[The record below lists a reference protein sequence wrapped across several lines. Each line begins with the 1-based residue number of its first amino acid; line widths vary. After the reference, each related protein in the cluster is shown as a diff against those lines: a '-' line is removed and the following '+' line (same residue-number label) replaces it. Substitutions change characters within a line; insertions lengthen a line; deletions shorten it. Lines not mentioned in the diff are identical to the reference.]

1 LEVIK
6 IQNEFWNPKNQRFLE
21 VKKMKKQAV
30 LLMIT
35 IVFALL
41 LCGAVSAED
50 SQGGNDTG
58 QFQINNS
65 IINSNNATGTEQP
78 VDPEIT
84 LNITLEHPEA
94 LSGNKLP
101 TVTVKDTNGNT
112 INQITVTKIGNTKY
126 KVNFISD
133 KTSFNINVSAL
144 GHVAQTVN
152 VSVSQRDATDP
163 ILYGEADV
171 KLRAYN
177 LLIISGSPNYA
188 KPLVDSNK
196 KLRDKGYYFNLN
208 FFTSTDLTSADTKAK
223 IKQLA
228 SKADLI
234 VIEMIS
240 ESGTLSNLMPLL
252 SDSNAKIM
260 DLRCGVA
267 FLNNASIDSNDTE
280 LRAYWDG
287 TGTDNMERFQ
297 LKALQRVGMSVEDS
311 ENLSVVNYPTEF
323 IYHPDSTTPQF
334 TTWNDY
340 LNWYTQNG
348 HYKSGKAWVG
358 IMMYSSMFFNGNSDM
373 AMSILRSLESKGLN
387 VVLAVTASSD
397 TARANA
403 ITKYFLNGNS
413 SRIGALVACVGY
425 NIIYNNPQNSTD
437 LLEKMNVPIFAP
449 IYASDLEAWENSSSG
464 LSNEVYWQ
472 VAMPEM
478 EGRIEPI
485 IMGGVESAE
494 TDPYTGIV
502 VKNYQPLSDRIE
514 RITNRIYNW
523 ILLQT
528 LPEDK
533 KKIAIIYYNTAG
545 GKDGVGASY
554 LNVPESISAILQAL
568 KASGYNVSGNYSVE
582 SIIDLFLTAGNN
594 VGSWAPGELK
604 KVVDAGA
611 ITIPL
616 SEYMEWFNSLPE
628 ELRNEVTAKWGP
640 APGNVMVYDGKIV
653 LPGIM
658 LGNIFVG
665 VQPMRGWG
673 ENSTDIAHSST
684 LPPTHQYI
692 AFYMWLQK
700 NMGANAV
707 IHMGTH
713 GTLEWLPGRSVGL
726 GEDDWPDILLGD
738 MPNIYP
744 YIVDNTGEGTQAKRR
759 GYAVIID
766 HLTAPLISSGL
777 YGDLSTL
784 QDLINSYDS
793 TSNSER
799 KTVLERQIRALVT
812 KLHLDQDIDLNMNT
826 ADFESIK
833 NEVEH
838 HLEDL
843 AATLMPYGLHTFG
856 VALNGT
862 ILDQM
867 VESIVSF
874 DPANRNNTEFRANI
888 RAALSQNYE
897 MESLLAALNGEFVS
911 PSLGGDPI
919 RKPDVLPTGSNFYSF
934 DPRSAP
940 DATAWEIGKKMADD
954 MLKDYYQKNG
964 HYPETV
970 GVVLW
975 STETMR
981 TNGQTIA
988 MILRYMGLEP
998 EWKSGRFV
1006 GVKVTPLS
1014 NLTLTING
1022 TTINRPRVDVLVTI
1036 SGLFRDTFPYTIEIL
1051 DNAFRQ
1057 VANLS
1062 ESTSSNFI
1070 KKHYQ
1075 NNYNKYV
1082 NSGMSSKD
1090 ADILAGA
1097 RIFGDAPESYGTGVA
1112 AQVPSTS
1119 KWNDQ
1124 SDLVDTY
1131 LSRMSYIYGAGTY
1144 GLQGLQAFKD
1154 QLKTVQATV
1163 QVRDNNYGV
1172 LDNDDVYQYLGGISM
1187 AAKSLSGNDVSVYI
1201 ANTRSNPRIE
1211 TLDNFLATE
1220 FRTRLANP
1228 KWREG
1233 MLNEGF
1239 SGAHEIANEI
1249 GYMFAWDAV
1258 QPNTVKDWMYDTLAK
1273 DYMTNP
1279 DVRSALLKSNP
1290 YAYTSMLGWLLEANR
1305 RNMWNADKATLTELA
1320 NQYIDYTTKYG
1331 VTCCHHTCANIDF
1344 NQFVVMGSS
1353 LSMAQLQQFA
1363 DIIQKATGKTI
1374 TVGSQGTPSQQ
1385 TSGSVSTSGQS
1396 DSSAGE
1402 DAASGKQNQEQSTS
1416 QSVDSKGSQSP
1427 GSEGSQKAYEVTKD
1441 SQSSG
1446 QSSTP
1451 AAAIIGVILLI
1462 SLVGVGY
1469 FRTDILSLL
1478 GLSKK

>member
-1 LEVIK
+1 MTQK
-6 IQNEFWNPKNQRFLE
+6 IRDFLE
-21 VKKMKKQAV
+21 VKKIKKQVILLIITVVFV
-30 LLMIT
+30 L
-35 IVFALL
+35 A
-41 LCGAVSAED
+41 LCGGVSAAN

-58 QFQINNS
+58 QFKINNS
-65 IINSNNATGTEQP
+65 TSNSNNIKSIEQP

-84 LNITLEHPEA
+84 LNVTLEHPEA

-101 TVTVKDTNGNT
+101 TVTVKDTSGKT
-112 INQITVTKIGNTKY
+112 ITNVKVVKVKNNQY
-126 KVNFISD
+126 MVNFISD
-133 KTSFNINVSAL
+133 KTIFKLTVGAL
-144 GHVAQTVN
+144 GHVSQTVN
-152 VSVSQRDATDP
+152 VLVSQRNVTDP
-163 ILYGEADV
+163 VLYGDASV

-177 LLIISGSPNYA
+177 LLIISGSSSYA
-188 KPLVDSNK
+188 KPFVDSSK

-223 IKQLA
+223 IKHSA

-240 ESGTLSNLMPLL
+240 ESSTLSNLMPLL
-252 SDSNAKIM
+252 SDSKAKIM
-260 DLRCGVA
+260 ALRCGVA
-267 FLNNASIDSNDTE
+267 FLNNDSIDSNDTE
-280 LRAYWDG
+280 LRTYWDG

-297 LKALQRVGMSVEDS
+297 LRALQRVGMYVKPS
-311 ENLSVVNYPTEF
+311 ENLGVITYPTEF

-334 TTWNDY
+334 VTWNDY
-340 LNWYTQNG
+340 LKWYTQSG

-358 IMMYSSMFFNGNSDM
+358 IMMYASTFFNGNGDM
-373 AMSILRSLESKGLN
+373 PISILRSLEAKGLN
-387 VVLAVTASSD
+387 VVLAITASSD

-437 LLEKMNVPIFAP
+437 LLKKMNVPIFAP
-449 IYASDLEAWENSSSG
+449 IYASDLEAWKNSSSG
-464 LSNEVYWQ
+464 LSSEVYWQ

-502 VKNYQPLSDRIE
+502 VKNYQPLQDRIE
-514 RITNRIYNW
+514 RITNRVYNW

-528 LPEDK
+528 LPNSA
-533 KKIAIIYYNTAG
+533 KKIAIIYYNSAG

-568 KASGYNVSGNYSVE
+568 KASGYKVSGNYSVE
-582 SIIDLFLTAGNN
+582 SIINLFLTAGNN

-604 KVVDAGA
+604 KVVEAGA

-616 SEYMEWFNSLPE
+616 SEYMKWFNTLPK
-628 ELRNEVTAKWGP
+628 ELRDEVIAKWGP
-640 APGNVMVYDGKIV
+640 APGNVMVYNGKIV

-665 VQPMRGWG
+665 AQPMRGWG

-713 GTLEWLPGRSVGL
+713 GTLEWLPGKSVGL

-799 KTVLERQIRALVT
+799 KTVLEKQIRTLVT

-874 DPANRNNTEFRANI
+874 DPANRNNAEFRAKI
-888 RAALSQNYE
+888 RAELSQNYE
-897 MESLLAALNGEFVS
+897 MGSLLAALNGEFVS

-940 DATAWEIGKKMADD
+940 DTTAWEIGKKMADD
-954 MLKDYYQKNG
+954 MLKDYYKKNG

-1014 NLTLTING
+1014 ELQ
-1022 TTINRPRVDVLVTI
+1022 RPRVDVVVTI
-1036 SGLFRDTFPYTIEIL
+1036 SGLFRDTFPYTIDIL
-1051 DNAFRQ
+1051 DKAFRQ

-1062 ESTSSNFI
+1062 ESTSNNFV

-1082 NSGMSSKD
+1082 NSGMGSKD

-1097 RIFGDAPESYGTGVA
+1097 RIFGEAPGSYGTGVA

-1119 KWNDQ
+1119 KWKDQ

-1131 LSRMSYIYGAGTY
+1131 LSRMSYIYGAETY

-1172 LDNDDVYQYLGGISM
+1172 LDNDDVYQYLGGLTM
-1187 AAKSLSGNDVSVYI
+1187 ASKSLSGNDISVYI
-1201 ANTRSNPRIE
+1201 ANTRSNPSIE
-1211 TLDNFLATE
+1211 TLDQFMSNE
-1220 FRTRLANP
+1220 VRTRLLNP
-1228 KWREG
+1228 KWKEG
-1233 MLNEGF
+1233 MLNEGY
-1239 SGAHEIANEI
+1239 SGANEISKEI
-1249 GYMFAWDAV
+1249 GYMFAWNAVTPDA
-1258 QPNTVKDWMYDTLAK
+1258 VKDWMWQQMAQNYAFDS
-1273 DYMTNP
+1273 N
-1279 DVRSALLKSNP
+1279 VRNQMLQANP
-1290 YAYTSMLGWLLEANR
+1290 YAYTSMLGWMLEANR
-1305 RNMWNADKATLTELA
+1305 RNMWSADKATLTELA
-1320 NQYIDYTTKYG
+1320 NQYINYANQYG

-1344 NQFVVMGSS
+1344 SNFVVMSSS
-1353 LSMAQLQQFA
+1353 LSTAQLKQFA
-1363 DIIQKATGKTI
+1363 DMMNKAT
-1374 TVGSQGTPSQQ
+1374 SQTL
-1385 TSGSVSTSGQS
+1385 T
-1396 DSSAGE
+1396 
-1402 DAASGKQNQEQSTS
+1402 
-1416 QSVDSKGSQSP
+1416 VDSKGANSQNENS
-1427 GSEGSQKAYEVTKD
+1427 GK
-1441 SQSSG
+1441 G
-1446 QSSTP
+1446 QSSTGKSSGSIGSSGSGVGSVGAVAVTTATKSASSSSNSASVASGSKNTYEVSKANSSSASGSSGVP
-1451 AAAIIGVILLI
+1451 IWAIVGVISILCLL
-1462 SLVGVGY
+1462 GVGY
-1469 FRTDILSLL
+1469 FKKDILNLL
-1478 GLSKK
+1478 KQSKK

>member
-1 LEVIK
+1 LCE
-6 IQNEFWNPKNQRFLE
+6 
-21 VKKMKKQAV
+21 AV
-30 LLMIT
+30 
-35 IVFALL
+35 A
-41 LCGAVSAED
+41 AD
-50 SQGGNDTG
+50 SLGDVDTG
-58 QFQINNS
+58 HVQINS
-65 IINSNNATGTEQP
+65 SNSNSNVSPDVNNTNSSTKQII
-78 VDPEIT
+78 DPEIT

-94 LSGNKLP
+94 LSGDKLP
-101 TVTVKDTNGNT
+101 NVTVKDSDGNI
-112 INQITVTKIGNTKY
+112 INHITVTKSGINQY

-133 KTSFNINVSAL
+133 KNNFNLTVGAG

-152 VSVSQRDATDP
+152 VFVSQRNLTDP
-163 ILYGEADV
+163 TLYGEANV
-171 KLRAYN
+171 NLRAYN
-177 LLIISGSPNYA
+177 LLIISGCPNYA
-188 KPLVDSNK
+188 KPFVDSNQ
-196 KLRDKGYYFNLN
+196 KLRERGYYFNLN
-208 FFTSTDLTSADTKAK
+208 FFTNEDLKSADTRTK
-223 IKQLA
+223 IKQMA

-240 ESGTLSNLMPLL
+240 ESGTLSNLLPLI

-260 DLRCGVA
+260 ALRCGVA
-267 FLNNASIDSNDTE
+267 FLNNTNVDSNDTE

-287 TGTDNMERFQ
+287 TGADNMERFQ
-297 LKALQRVGMSVEDS
+297 LRALQRVGMPVEAS
-311 ENLSVVNYPTEF
+311 ENLSVISYPTEF

-334 TTWNDY
+334 ANWVDY
-340 LNWYTQNG
+340 LNWYKNSG

-358 IMMYSSMFFNGNSDM
+358 IMMYASMFFNGNSDM
-373 AMSILRSLESKGLN
+373 AMSILRSLEAKGLN

-413 SRIGALVACVGY
+413 SRISALIACVGY
-425 NIIYNNPQNSTD
+425 NIIYNNPKNSTD
-437 LLEKMNVPIFAP
+437 LLKKMNVPIFAP
-449 IYASDLEAWENSSSG
+449 IYASDLETWKNSSSG
-464 LSNEVYWQ
+464 LSSEIYWQ
-472 VAMPEM
+472 VAWPEM

-494 TDPYTGIV
+494 TDSYTGIV
-502 VKNYQPLSDRIE
+502 VRNYQPLSDRIE
-514 RITNRIYNW
+514 RITNRVYNW

-533 KKIAIIYYNTAG
+533 KKIAIIYYNNAG

-568 KASGYNVSGNYSVE
+568 KASGYNVSGKYSVE
-582 SIIDLFLTAGNN
+582 SIINLFLTAGNN

-616 SEYMEWFNSLPE
+616 SEYMEWFNTLPE
-628 ELRNEVTAKWGP
+628 ELRNEVIAKWGP
-640 APGNVMVYDGKIV
+640 APGNVMVYNGKIV

-658 LGNIFVG
+658 LGNVFIG
-665 VQPMRGWG
+665 AQPMRGWG

-700 NMGANAV
+700 NMGTNAV

-713 GTLEWLPGRSVGL
+713 GTLEWLPGKSVGL

-738 MPNIYP
+738 TPNIYP

-793 TSNSER
+793 TNNSER
-799 KTVLERQIRALVT
+799 KTVLENQIRALVT

-867 VESIVSF
+867 VEAIVSF
-874 DPANRNNTEFRANI
+874 DPANRNNEEFRAKI

-897 MESLLAALNGEFVS
+897 MEALLAALNGEFIS

-940 DATAWEIGKKMADD
+940 DTIAWEIGKKMADD

-1006 GVKVTPLS
+1006 GVKVTPL
-1014 NLTLTING
+1014 NELQ
-1022 TTINRPRVDVLVTI
+1022 RPRVDVLVTI
-1036 SGLFRDTFPYTIEIL
+1036 SGLFRDTFPYTIDIL

-1057 VANLS
+1057 VANMS
-1062 ESTSSNFI
+1062 ESTSNNFV

-1097 RIFGDAPESYGTGVA
+1097 RIFGEAPRSYGTGVA

-1119 KWNDQ
+1119 KWKDQ

-1144 GLQGLQAFKD
+1144 GLLGLQAFKN

-1172 LDNDDVYQYLGGISM
+1172 LDNDDVYQYLGGLSM
-1187 AAKSLSGNDVSVYI
+1187 TVKSLSGSDVSVYI
-1201 ANTRSNPRIE
+1201 ANTRSNPKIE

-1228 KWREG
+1228 KWKEG

-1239 SGAHEIANEI
+1239 SGAHEIAKEI
-1249 GYMFAWDAV
+1249 GYMFAWNAVTHDA
-1258 QPNTVKDWMYDTLAK
+1258 VKDWMWQQMAQNYVFDT
-1273 DYMTNP
+1273 N
-1279 DVRSALLKSNP
+1279 VRNQMLQANP

-1305 RNMWNADKATLTELA
+1305 KNMWNADKATLTELS
-1320 NQYIDYTTKYG
+1320 NQYISYTIKYG
-1331 VTCCHHTCANIDF
+1331 VTCCHHTCANMAF
-1344 NQFVVMGSS
+1344 NQYVIMGSS

-1363 DIIQKATGKTI
+1363 DTIFKATGKSV
-1374 TVGSQGTPSQQ
+1374 TVRSQGKPSQP
-1385 TSGSVSTSGQS
+1385 TSGSVSASGQS

-1402 DAASGKQNQEQSTS
+1402 DAASGKQNQEQSAA
-1416 QSVDSKGSQSP
+1416 QSP
-1427 GSEGSQKAYEVTKD
+1427 GSEGSKKVYEVTQSSQGS
-1441 SQSSG
+1441 SQSNTS
-1446 QSSTP
+1446 
-1451 AAAIIGVILLI
+1451 AVAIAGVILLI
-1462 SLVGVGY
+1462 CLIGVGY
-1469 FRTDILSLL
+1469 FRADILSMLDL
-1478 GLSKK
+1478 PKK